1 MQRACGKCAFYHVE
15 ELGAWTQMGQCRRYA
30 PRPVLY
36 DCNRDT
42 KGPHDG
48 VDVGWPRVLD
58 EDFCGDFEGRAQ

>member
-1 MQRACGKCAFYHVE
+1 
-15 ELGAWTQMGQCRRYA
+15 MGQCRRYA